1 MFNKQIKNILF
12 QIHKILGSFLSLIFV
27 IWFLS
32 GIVLIFDGFP
42 HASRQERFLHME
54 EIKPGQLTNLQP
66 PSTDFKGKV
75 KFELCAGRPVY
86 RVFAGKKK
94 QVVYDAASLKPVTP
108 YTLEQARQLSESYN
122 GSPVKKIEKN
132 TELDSWMPWSYYQP
146 LLPVYKCYM
155 DDAKHTVLY
164 VSEVSGTI
172 VQETNRQ
179 ERWLARIGAIP
190 HWIYFKQLRLIRDT
204 WRLMVIILSA
214 LGLLVSL
221 SGIYVG
227 LIRLRKRKN
236 GLTPYKKRWYKWH
249 HITGFCFGIIVF
261 TFLLSGLI
269 SVTGVPDWM
278 VGVDPAQKEKITW
291 KQSIHW
297 TNHQSTTPSAIYK
310 ALKRKAGI
318 RQIEWKTVLGQAQ
331 YHVYYDSYQVP
342 EVYCLKDST
351 VKEVVPYS
359 IDEIESKAQKLFSQ
373 IPFTIEF
380 QSEYDNYYSASAMFH
395 LPKPVFKIK
404 LEDAAQTWLYIN
416 PATGEEVKRV
426 TRNTRL
432 RRWLY
437 RALHTFDFQT
447 LKEANGVRKTILV
460 TLSIGGLVVSVSGFT
475 LSYNWIRRKRKKS
488 AKHIN
493 ASLNKNK

>member
-1 MFNKQIKNILF
+1 MLNKQIKNILY
-12 QIHKILGSFLSLIFV
+12 QIHKISGSFLSLIFV

-42 HASRQERFLHME
+42 HASRQERFLHLE
-54 EIKPGQLTNLQP
+54 EIKPGHLTNLQP

-86 RVFAGKKK
+86 RVFGGKKK
-94 QVVYDAASLKPVTP
+94 QVVYDAATLKPVAP
-108 YTLEQARQLSESYN
+108 YTREQARKLSESFN
-122 GSPVKKIEKN
+122 GSPIKKIEKN
-132 TELDSWMPWSYYQP
+132 TELDSWMPWSYYKP

-164 VSEVSGTI
+164 VSEVTGTI
-172 VQETNRQ
+172 IQETNRK

-190 HWIYFKQLRLIRDT
+190 HWIYFKQLRLMRDT
-204 WRLMVIILSA
+204 WRLVVIILSA

-249 HITGFCFGIIVF
+249 HIAGFCFGIIVF

-269 SVTGVPDWM
+269 SVTGVPDWLA
-278 VGVDPAQKEKITW
+278 GVDSDQKEKINW
-291 KQSIHW
+291 KQPIHW
-297 TNHQSTTPSAIYK
+297 TNHQSTTPGDIYH
-310 ALKRKAGI
+310 ALQTKTGI

-331 YHVYYDSYQVP
+331 YHVYYDHYQVP
-342 EVYCLKDST
+342 EIYCLKDTAIIEAVS
-351 VKEVVPYS
+351 YS
-359 IDEIESKAQKLFSQ
+359 MDEIERKAQMLFPE
-373 IPFTIEF
+373 IPFTIEC
-380 QSEYDNYYSASAMFH
+380 QAAYDNYYSASAMYY

-404 LEDAAQTWLYIN
+404 LDDTAQTWLYIN
-416 PATGEEVKRV
+416 PKTGEEVRRV
-426 TRNTRL
+426 NKNTRL

-437 RALHTFDFQT
+437 RALHTFDFQI
-447 LKEANGVRKTILV
+447 LKEANTIRKSLLV
-460 TLSIGGLVVSVSGFT
+460 ILSIGGLVVSISGLI
-475 LSYNWIRRKRKKS
+475 LSFKWFRRKCKKGI
-488 AKHIN
+488 KHIN
-493 ASLNKNK
+493 ASLNNKQ